1 MTLNE
6 FIGRAVA
13 FFDRAEG
20 AANAELAVLK
30 ARVAEVEK
38 LLAERE
44 GERDAVVAEGER
56 LKARV
61 AEVEKLLVEREEE
74 LAAEKR
80 RVTETLAGLAVPA
93 AGIPAGGRGEGVV
106 SGKDLVEQLLGIKDS
121 SERSAFYRK
130 HREAL
135 LAASREERQRLG

>member
-38 LLAERE
+38 LLADNQYEYVSRE
-44 GERDAVVAEGER
+44 
-56 LKARV
+56 
-61 AEVEKLLVEREEE
+61 LLE
-74 LAAEKR
+74 
-80 RVTETLAGLAVPA
+80 
-93 AGIPAGGRGEGVV
+93 
-106 SGKDLVEQLLGIKDS
+106 SGKMVGGWLK
-121 SERSAFYRK
+121 SA
-130 HREAL
+130 
-135 LAASREERQRLG
+135 

>member
-1 MTLNE
+1 MTITFMPSTQPLV
-6 FIGRAVA
+6 RLPSSVPPLLLPAL
-13 FFDRAEG
+13 
-20 AANAELAVLK
+20 LAVW
-30 ARVAEVEK
+30 
-38 LLAERE
+38 
-44 GERDAVVAEGER
+44 
-56 LKARV
+56 
-61 AEVEKLLVEREEE
+61 
-74 LAAEKR
+74 
-80 RVTETLAGLAVPA
+80 LAVPA

>member
-80 RVTETLAGLAVPA
+80 RVTETLAGLRQWARADDHV
-93 AGIPAGGRGEGVV
+93 GGRE
-106 SGKDLVEQLLGIKDS
+106 LC
-121 SERSAFYRK
+121 R
-130 HREAL
+130 
-135 LAASREERQRLG
+135 